1 MHLTRFWGHLMVTK
15 VRLSLNKRGFTL
27 LEVLLALGLLTG
39 VVALVANIQFR
50 TFDRLVT
57 DRNTLQKTYIC
68 RRYLQEMLVKMSKSR
83 QQKDEQENPALRL
96 KATLQ
101 QPEKKSVLA
110 AYAHDLYIAHAEV
123 AWDGM
128 GKRKEKLGMYGL
140 ALIPDQHKKKQEAAP

>member
-1 MHLTRFWGHLMVTK
+1 MVTK
-15 VRLSLNKRGFTL
+15 VRLSWNKRGFTL

-39 VVALVANIQFR
+39 VVALVATIQLR
-50 TFDRLVT
+50 TFDRLVA

-68 RRYLQEMLVKMSKSR
+68 RRYLQEMLVKMPKSR
-83 QQKDEQENPALRL
+83 QQKDEQESPSLRL

-101 QPEKKSVLA
+101 QPDKKSVLA

-140 ALIPDQHKKKQEAAP
+140 VLIPDQHKKKQEGAP